1 MAFSE
6 YGKYDGLGLAELVRK
21 KKVSPGE
28 LVEEAITRIETHNPK
43 LNAVVNKLYERAR
56 TAAKGKLPEGPF
68 KGVPFLMKDLI
79 ATLEGLPTSGGNKLW
94 KNIPATVTSEMA
106 KRWEATGAIVVGK
119 TNTPEFGLTPYTE
132 SDTLGTAHNPWDLSR
147 TPGGSSGGSAA
158 AVAARMV
165 PFATGGDG
173 GGSIRIPSSACG
185 LFGLKPTRGRTPTG
199 PIIGEA
205 WQGFAI
211 EHVLTRSVRDS
222 AAMLDA
228 TQGADIGAP
237 YIIPEAGPFA
247 KEVGKRTGKLRI
259 AFSTKPM
266 LGKNVHPD
274 CVQGVEETVALLK
287 SLGHEVVEAAPQI
300 NAEEYSLHFLTIIAG
315 QMRADIEEIAEITG
329 KKVSVDD
336 FDTITFATGLFGTML
351 KASDYAKAIRYLQFV
366 SRDIGRFFEN
376 YDALLTPVLNQP
388 PVKIG
393 ALKLSAAE
401 QNQIKLI
408 GRTGVTW
415 ILEAMGVIKPVA
427 ARTYEFIPWTPV
439 FNVTGQPAMSVP
451 LHWNAEGMP
460 IGMHFVGKWGDEATL
475 FRLAGQLEKAKP
487 WFDKAP
493 VGY

>member
-6 YGKYDGLGLAELVRK
+6 YGKHDGLGLAELVRR
-21 KKVSPGE
+21 KKVSPAE
-28 LVEEAITRIETHNPK
+28 LVEEAISRIETHNPK
-43 LNAVVNKLYERAR
+43 LNAVVYKLYDRAR
-56 TAAKGKLPEGPF
+56 TAAKGKLPNGPF
-68 KGVPFLMKDLI
+68 KGVPFLMKDLA
-79 ATLEGLPTSGGNKLW
+79 ATLAGIPTSGGNKLW
-94 KNIPATVTSEMA
+94 KNIPSKISSEMA
-106 KRWEATGAIVVGK
+106 KRWEASGAIVVGK

-132 SDTLGTAHNPWDLSR
+132 SDTLGAALNPWDITRS
-147 TPGGSSGGSAA
+147 PGGSSGGSGA
-158 AVAARMV
+158 AVAARLV

-205 WQGFAI
+205 WQGFSL

-228 TQGADIGAP
+228 TKGPDVGAP
-237 YIIPEAGPFA
+237 YIIPDAGPFV

-266 LGKNVHPD
+266 LGKNVHAD
-274 CVQGVEETVALLK
+274 CVKGVEETVALLK
-287 SLGHEVVEAAPQI
+287 SLGHEMVEDAPAI
-300 NAEEYSLHFLTIIAG
+300 NGEEYSLHFLTIIAG
-315 QMRADIEEIAEITG
+315 QMRADIEEIAEIAG
-329 KKVSVDD
+329 KKVSLDD
-336 FDTITFATGLFGTML
+336 FDTITFGTGLFGTVL
-351 KASDYAKAIRYLQFV
+351 KASDYAKAIRYLQIV

-376 YDALLTPVLNQP
+376 YDVLLTPVLSQP

-393 ALKLSAAE
+393 ALKLSTAE

-408 GRTGVTW
+408 ARTGATW
-415 ILEAMGVIKPVA
+415 ILDAMGIIKPVA
-427 ARTYEFIPWTPV
+427 AQTFEFVPWTPV

-451 LHWNAEGMP
+451 LHWNEAGLP
-460 IGMHFVGKWGDEATL
+460 IGMHFVGKWGAEATL
-475 FRLAGQLEKAKP
+475 FQLAGQLEKAKP

-493 VGY
+493 DGY